1 MTGTKVEFIPN
12 YSLFFTNF
20 GQKKLY
26 ELLGVKTQR
35 QFMRLLNTRSTDDAG
50 LSNEE
55 LEKMVMA
62 GLIWEHKSISLEET
76 QELVEQYYLSGQG
89 FEDLNEVIIDA
100 FAESGLIDKK
110 RVQALRDIKNKTPEE
125 LEKELLE
132 IMAAKKAEK
141 GEDKGEVGTI

>member
-1 MTGTKVEFIPN
+1 MTGTKVEFIPG

-35 QFMRLLNTRSTDDAG
+35 QFMNLLNTRSTDEAG

-55 LEKMVMA
+55 LEKMILA
-62 GLIWEHKSISLEET
+62 GLIWEHKSLTLEDT
-76 QELVEQYYLSGQG
+76 QDLVERYYISGKG

-100 FAESGLIDKK
+100 FAESGLMDKK
-110 RVQALRDIKNKTPEE
+110 RVQALRNLKDKTPEE

-132 IMAAKKAEK
+132 MMATKKTVK
-141 GEDKGEVGTI
+141 GEDKGEVLKT